1 MNGSSFKDIEKLVK
15 LTADIQ
21 EEVEKAGEN
30 VLPLNTLK
38 KLDEIEK
45 LTKKIRGR
53 IKQ

>member
-1 MNGSSFKDIEKLVK
+1 
-15 LTADIQ
+15 
-21 EEVEKAGEN
+21 

-45 LTKKIRGR
+45 LARKMRSR